1 MTTTR
6 RAAAVGF
13 GLSLALVASACG
25 SSTKSSA
32 GATTA
37 AAKPAAGATT
47 TAGAAVTTAAGAVT
61 TAAAAAGAVTT
72 TAAGAGASA
81 GAGCLP
87 IAESAKQTL
96 KAVKKIALV
105 FDSVGRGD
113 GSFNDGAG
121 CGYDLAKKDFGLTG
135 DNAVEQTPKAD
146 GSDRADKLSLVCKAG
161 ANPVIAVGFLFTDP
175 MDQVATTC
183 TTTSFGIIDSVA
195 KSSNVAGLV
204 FAQNEGSFLVGVAAG
219 LKTKSNKV
227 GFVGGMEGDLIREFQ
242 AGFQAGVKAAN
253 PTAVVTAKYAGTE
266 VTAFSD
272 PATGKTIGKAM
283 VDEGIDV
290 IYTAAGSTGN
300 GTFDAVKEANDGGKK
315 VWAIGVDSDQGA
327 AGNKGVKDEV
337 KPFIITS
344 MLKRVDVAVYDT
356 IKKVNEGTFKGGVV
370 QYNLANGGIDY
381 ATTGGKIDDIKA
393 KIDDFKKQIIAGTIK
408 VPSKP

>member
-47 TAGAAVTTAAGAVT
+47 AAAKPAAGAT
-61 TAAAAAGAVTT
+61 TAAAPVTT
-72 TAAGAGASA
+72 AAAGAGASA

>member
-6 RAAAVGF
+6 RAAAMGF

-47 TAGAAVTTAAGAVT
+47 AAAPVT
-61 TAAAAAGAVTT
+61 TAAAG
-72 TAAGAGASA
+72 GGASA
-81 GAGCLP
+81 AGCLTIP
-87 IAESAKQTL
+87 GAAKQTP
-96 KAVKKIALV
+96 KAVKKVALV

-113 GSFNDGAG
+113 GSFNDAAG
-121 CGYDLAKKDFGLTG
+121 CGFDQAKKDFGLTG

-146 GSDRADKLSLVCKAG
+146 GSDRADKLSLVCKAN

-300 GTFDAVKEANDGGKK
+300 GTFDAVKEANDAGKK
-315 VWAIGVDSDQGA
+315 VWAIGVDSDQGS

-356 IKKVNEGTFKGGVV
+356 IKQVNEGTFKGGPVV
-370 QYNLANGGIDY
+370 YNLANGGIDY